1 MSVAVETA
9 TKWVR
14 AMVQRESKSP
24 GDTVNAMRRLSR
36 RYSVPYSLLW
46 SLKYRPPKDLY
57 VSAYEKLQRAYESEI
72 QRGINSLRQERAITQ
87 AKTWLGKNLSRAASA
102 LVREED

>member
-1 MSVAVETA
+1 MSFAVETA
-9 TKWVR
+9 AKWVR
-14 AMVQRESKSP
+14 SMVQRESKSP
-24 GDTVNAMRRLSR
+24 GDTVNAMRRISK
-36 RYSVPYSLLW
+36 RYSIPYSLLW

-57 VSAYEKLQRAYESEI
+57 VSAYQKLEKAYESEI
-72 QRGINSLRQERAITQ
+72 NRGINSLRQERAITQ

>member
-1 MSVAVETA
+1 MSFAVETA
-9 TKWVR
+9 AKWVR
-14 AMVQRESKSP
+14 SMVQRESKSP
-24 GDTVNAMRRLSR
+24 GDTVNAMRRISK
-36 RYSVPYSLLW
+36 RYSIPYSLLW

-57 VSAYEKLQRAYESEI
+57 VSAYQKLEKAYESEI
-72 QRGINSLRQERAITQ
+72 ERGINSLRQEKAITQ

>member
-1 MSVAVETA
+1 MSFAVETA
-9 TKWVR
+9 AKWVR
-14 AMVQRESKSP
+14 SMVQRESKSP
-24 GDTVNAMRRLSR
+24 GDTVNAMRRLSK
-36 RYSVPYSLLW
+36 RYSIPYSLLW

-57 VSAYEKLQRAYESEI
+57 VSAYQKLEKAYESEI
-72 QRGINSLRQERAITQ
+72 NRGINSLRQERAITQ